1 MPERPG
7 GQGAGAPAGRVWRLG
22 ERCAGESKVTQQVEL
37 KRGLRDVYFET
48 TESSNVIGDVGRLI
62 YRGYDIHDLAEHSSF
77 EETVFLMMRGHLPK
91 RSELDPF
98 EASLRDARAIPP
110 EIVEV
115 IRAVR
120 SAHPMD
126 VLRTGIS
133 ALSAFDPDTEEVT
146 HEATLRKGIRIT
158 AKAPTIVAAH
168 HRIRHGLD
176 PIPPDPSLDHAGN
189 FLYMLLGEK
198 PDEDTTRLMG
208 KDLIVHLDHGSNASS
223 FAARVAASTLTDLH
237 GAIVAGIAT
246 LKGPL
251 HGGAAEGVMK
261 MALEIGDVSNV
272 ESYLADKHEKRE
284 RIMGFGHAVYRA
296 EDPRARHL
304 REGSRLLAEK
314 KGQPQWFQIL
324 SKVEEEM
331 RPYAER
337 GICVNVDFWSGSVYY
352 LLGIPEDL
360 FISIFAV
367 SRVPGYVT
375 QVLEQQDKNMLI
387 RPQLQYVGPTDV
399 QYVPIDERG

>member
-1 MPERPG
+1 M
-7 GQGAGAPAGRVWRLG
+7 
-22 ERCAGESKVTQQVEL
+22 TTDQVEL

-48 TESSNVIGDVGRLI
+48 TESSNVIGDIGRLI

-77 EETVFLMMRGHLPK
+77 EETVFLMIHGHLP
-91 RSELDPF
+91 SQAEFDGF
-98 EASLRDARAIPP
+98 EESLRTARSIPA
-110 EIVEV
+110 EVVDV
-115 IRAVR
+115 IRNVQG
-120 SAHPMD
+120 AHPMD

-133 ALSAFDPDTEEVT
+133 ALSAFDPDTEEVS

-158 AKAPTIVAAH
+158 AQVATIVATH
-168 HRIRHGLD
+168 NRLRNGQD
-176 PIPPDPSLDHAGN
+176 PLPPDLSLNHAGN

-198 PDEDTTRLMG
+198 PDEDTTRLMD
-208 KDLIVHLDHGSNASS
+208 KDFIVHLDHGSNASS
-223 FAARVAASTLTDLH
+223 FAARVTASTLADLH
-237 GAIVAGIAT
+237 AAVVAGVAT

-251 HGGAAEGVMK
+251 HGGAAEAVMK
-261 MALEIGDVSNV
+261 MALEIGDVSHV
-272 ESYLADKHEKRE
+272 EAYLAEKHERRE

-304 REGSRLLAEK
+304 REGSRVLAEK

-337 GICVNVDFWSGSVYY
+337 GICVNVDFWSGSVYH

-367 SRVPGYVT
+367 ARVPGYVA
-375 QVLEQQDKNMLI
+375 QVLEQQDRNMLI
-387 RPQLQYVGPTDV
+387 RPLLKYVGPTEM
-399 QYVPIDERG
+399 QYVPIGERS

>member
-1 MPERPG
+1 M
-7 GQGAGAPAGRVWRLG
+7 V
-22 ERCAGESKVTQQVEL
+22 QQVEL

-48 TESSNVIGDVGRLI
+48 TESSNVIGDIGRLI
-62 YRGYDIHDLAEHSSF
+62 YRGYDIHDLAEKSTF
-77 EETVFLMMRGHLPK
+77 EETVFLMMHGHLPTK
-91 RSELDPF
+91 SELETFDKTLR
-98 EASLRDARAIPP
+98 EARSIPQGVI
-110 EIVEV
+110 EIIERVKD
-115 IRAVR
+115 
-120 SAHPMD
+120 AHPMD
-126 VLRTGIS
+126 VLRTAVS
-133 ALSAFDPDTEEVT
+133 ALAAFDPDTAEVS
-146 HEATLRKGIRIT
+146 HEATLRKGIRLT
-158 AKAPTIVAAH
+158 AQVATIVAAH
-168 HRIRHGLD
+168 HRIRSGQKPLA
-176 PIPPDPSLDHAGN
+176 PDVSLGHAGN

-198 PDEDTTRLMG
+198 PDEDTARLMD

-223 FAARVAASTLTDLH
+223 FAARVTASTLADLH
-237 GAIVAGIAT
+237 CCVVTGIGT

-261 MALEIGDVSNV
+261 MALEIGDVANV
-272 ESYLADKHEKRE
+272 ESYLKGKHDRRE

-304 REGSRLLAEK
+304 REGSGLLAQK
-314 KGQPQWFQIL
+314 NGDPKWFQIL
-324 SKVEEEM
+324 SKVEEHM

-367 SRVPGYVT
+367 ARVPGYVV

-387 RPQLQYVGPTDV
+387 RPLLNYVGPTDLK
-399 QYVPIDERG
+399 YVPISERG